1 MSTFTITRLVGDR
14 AIVKGTDVFG
24 VEGSVTVF
32 TTQWDEVNANTAY
45 DQATEAFEAAVE
57 EFFAP
62 LTKAAEAMHQS
73 VSRPTD
79 SIGYVVLREGQAAVP
94 AQSEHIVK
102 LNRDSVILRL
112 VEQGD
117 FDRLVWVG
125 DELEVLADGG
135 QPIPGVTGGVALPAD
150 ADPS

>member
-1 MSTFTITRLVGDR
+1 MSTFSITRLVGDR
-14 AIVKGTDVFG
+14 AVVKGTDVFG
-24 VEGSVTVF
+24 VEGQTTVF
-32 TTQWDEVNANTAY
+32 TTQWDEINANTAY

-73 VSRPTD
+73 VSRPSD
-79 SIGYVVLREGQAAVP
+79 SVGYVVLREAQDAVP
-94 AQSEHIVK
+94 AQAEHIVK
-102 LNRDSVILRL
+102 LTKDSVVLRL

-125 DELEVLADGG
+125 EDLEVLAEAG
-135 QPIPGVTGGVALPAD
+135 QPIPGVTSGSVLPAD